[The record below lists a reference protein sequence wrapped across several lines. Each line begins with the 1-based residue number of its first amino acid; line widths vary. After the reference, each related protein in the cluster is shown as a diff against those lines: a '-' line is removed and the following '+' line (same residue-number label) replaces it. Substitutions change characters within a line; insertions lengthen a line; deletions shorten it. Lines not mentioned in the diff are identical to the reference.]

1 MDPVLSAAAL
11 GFVLGLQH
19 ATDPDHVVAVA
30 TLVTREGG
38 LLAAARVGLLW
49 GLGHTLALAAAGGTL
64 VALNLGIPAR
74 LATGLELLVAAMLV
88 SLGALRLSE
97 ALRGI
102 VAVAPTR
109 RLADHEHGRRTAQ
122 GAVHVHGG
130 HAHVHPSAA
139 LLDGA
144 GIRALVVGAVHG
156 VAGTA
161 AVALLVLATLRT
173 ASAAAVYLAVFG
185 LGTLAGMTA
194 LTAVLA
200 YPVARLSG
208 LPRMRAAMG
217 VAAGVAAIAFGCWY
231 AARLV

>member
-1 MDPVLSAAAL
+1 MDPVLSAAML

-30 TLVTREGG
+30 TIVTREGG
-38 LLAAARVGLLW
+38 FLAGARVGLLW
-49 GLGHTLALAAAGGTL
+49 GLGHTVALGTAGGAL
-64 VALNLGIPAR
+64 VALSSSIPVR

-88 SLGALRLSE
+88 ALGALRLRE

-102 VAVAPTR
+102 VAVAPSR
-109 RLADHEHGRRTAQ
+109 RLANHEHGRRTTR
-122 GAVHVHGG
+122 GAVHAHDG
-130 HAHVHPSAA
+130 HVHVHPSTA
-139 LLDGA
+139 LLDA
-144 GIRALVVGAVHG
+144 AAIRALVVGAVHG

-161 AVALLVLATLRT
+161 AVALLVLATLHT
-173 ASAAAVYLAVFG
+173 AAAAAVYLAVFG

-217 VAAGVAAIAFGCWY
+217 VASGVAAIAFGCWY

>member
-30 TLVTREGG
+30 TIVTREGG
-38 LLAAARVGLLW
+38 FLAGARVGLLW
-49 GLGHTLALAAAGGTL
+49 GLGHTLALATMGGGL
-64 VALNLGIPAR
+64 VALNLSIPVR
-74 LATGLELLVAAMLV
+74 LATGLELFVAAMLV
-88 SLGALRLSE
+88 ALGALRLRE
-97 ALRGI
+97 AVRGI

-109 RLADHEHGRRTAQ
+109 RFADHGHGRRTSR
-122 GAVHVHGG
+122 GAVHVHDG

-139 LLDGA
+139 LLDAA
-144 GIRALVVGAVHG
+144 GIRAIVVGAVHG

-161 AVALLVLATLRT
+161 AVALLVLATLHT
-173 ASAAAVYLAVFG
+173 PSAAAVYLAVFG

-194 LTAVLA
+194 LTAVMA
-200 YPVARLSG
+200 YPAARLAG
-208 LPRMRAAMG
+208 LPRVRAAMG
-217 VAAGVAAIAFGCWY
+217 VASGAAAIVFGCWY